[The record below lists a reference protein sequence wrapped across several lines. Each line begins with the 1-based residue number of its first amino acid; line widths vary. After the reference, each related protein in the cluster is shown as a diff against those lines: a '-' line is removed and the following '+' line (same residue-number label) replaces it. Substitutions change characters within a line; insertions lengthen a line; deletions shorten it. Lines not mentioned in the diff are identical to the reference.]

1 MYRSPVTKPSRN
13 GSLQRIHSLHLQ
25 FITPSSPFDIA
36 LQSTLTTLR
45 NPIPKADSNSDNKR
59 KTKEGRTPLVVVADS
74 NTPLDLVNT
83 PQVDTHGV
91 EQSQTGDES
100 ERPRGRERD
109 GVAEVEQSGG
119 DGAKDDGEFE
129 LGEDVSWCVLLVCED
144 GNIPMT
150 RKCALRQRTP
160 LVPRAQARGS
170 SFPWV
175 P

>member
-36 LQSTLTTLR
+36 LQSTLTTLC

-59 KTKEGRTPLVVVADS
+59 KTKEGRTPFVVVANS
-74 NTPLDLVNT
+74 HAPLDLVDT

-91 EQSQTGDES
+91 EQSQTSDES
-100 ERPRGRERD
+100 ESPSGRERD

-119 DGAKDDGEFE
+119 DGAEDDGEFE
-129 LGEDVSWCVLLVCED
+129 LGEHVSWCILLVCED
-144 GNIPMT
+144 LNIPMT
-150 RKCALRQRTP
+150 RMCALRRRRP
-160 LVPRAQARGS
+160 LVPRALAHGF
-170 SFPWV
+170 SFL
-175 P
+175 